1 MTVPGTEEVIEE
13 LESDLPDG
21 YLQKLESSA
30 NYVSS
35 GIAAVAAYAEGGG
48 RRHLGEAYR
57 IGSLIGVNTRVV
69 DDLMDGDGVS
79 QVEDR
84 EAFLNNYILSI
95 EGDEVEPVEQESER
109 AAYRVGEILGEE
121 LDPEVMAS
129 YIRDVRDIAVEE
141 DKSTIEGYRSYSRG
155 ISATIG
161 EIVGMGLGELDD
173 FDPTTENLN
182 FAYDL
187 AYLGQVAD
195 DRMDADTGLDEEE
208 MDEFYHESIE
218 RMKRHGLKGDI
229 IGKTASIYPQIYGAM
244 RKASD
249 LNS

>member
-1 MTVPGTEEVIEE
+1 MAAPGTEEVIKE

-21 YLQKLESSA
+21 YLEKLEGSA

-35 GIAAVAAYAEGGG
+35 GVAAVAAYAEGGG
-48 RRHLGEAYR
+48 RKHFGEAYR
-57 IGSLIGVNTRVV
+57 IGSLIGVNTRIV
-69 DDLMDGDGVS
+69 DDLMDGDGVR

-84 EAFLNNYILSI
+84 EAFLDNYILSI
-95 EGDEVEPVEQESER
+95 NGEEVEPVEHDAER
-109 AAYRVGEILGEE
+109 GAYRAGEILGEE

-141 DKSTIEGYRSYSRG
+141 DKSTVEGYSSYSRG

-161 EIVGMGLGELDD
+161 EIVGMGLGELSD
-173 FDPTTENLN
+173 FEPTTENLN

-208 MDEFYHESIE
+208 LEKFHQESVE
-218 RMKRHGLKGDI
+218 RMKRHGLKGEVI
-229 IGKTASIYPQIYGAM
+229 AQAASLYPQIYGVM
-244 RKASD
+244 KKISD
-249 LNS
+249 FKS